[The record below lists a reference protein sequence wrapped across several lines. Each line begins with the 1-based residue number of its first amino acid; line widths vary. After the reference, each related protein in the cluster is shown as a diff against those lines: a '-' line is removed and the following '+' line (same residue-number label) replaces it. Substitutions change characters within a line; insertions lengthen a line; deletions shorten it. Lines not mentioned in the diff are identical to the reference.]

1 MSKKLLYENLKQQF
15 DLKRLQRAE
24 QRRRNKKTNKYFFRE
39 EEQERGRGGR
49 GRAREGEG
57 EEEVEEEEE
66 EIEEENEMTTKS
78 NKRKS
83 MKTSSSNKVQKKM
96 RPSRK
101 SKCDNMD
108 PIMRTPLGKNVFT
121 FVRPN
126 GSFARF
132 NVESLV
138 DYMLETGDFTDPA
151 SRLSFSDDDLKMID
165 QLVSPP
171 PSLPSLFMFP
181 PLVIRCQIKQ
191 GISVCCQEK

>member
-1 MSKKLLYENLKQQF
+1 MSKKLLFENLKQF
-15 DLKRLQRAE
+15 DLNRLQRAE
-24 QRRRNKKTNKYFFRE
+24 QRRRNKKTNKYFFHEPNCNDDE
-39 EEQERGRGGR
+39 EEE
-49 GRAREGEG
+49 

-66 EIEEENEMTTKS
+66 IEET
-78 NKRKS
+78 NKRKRRKS
-83 MKTSSSNKVQKKM
+83 LPTSSSTMKAKAHKKI

-126 GSFARF
+126 GSFTRF

-165 QLVSPP
+165 NLVSPP
-171 PSLPSLFMFP
+171 PFLPFHPLIHSLVLSSHLRPN
-181 PLVIRCQIKQ
+181 
-191 GISVCCQEK
+191 